1 MTMSAEISAGFRQ
14 VAADQIAQDIDNNA
28 KFAKVSSLAKV
39 ATSGSYNDLTDKPS
53 GVSRK
58 VVTSNSREAVLT
70 AGTAWTVPQHTVDSN
85 ELAVYI
91 EGLLCTRGIEYTDAS
106 ATTITFTSDIPAAFS
121 LAAEVVN

>member
-39 ATSGSYNDLTDKPS
+39 ATSGSYNDLTDKPG

-58 VVTSNSREAVLT
+58 IVTSNSREAVLT

-91 EGLLCTRGIEYTDAS
+91 EGLLCTRGVEYTDAS
-106 ATTITFTSDIPAAFS
+106 ATTITFTSDIPAEFS
-121 LAAEVVN
+121 LVAEVVN

>member
-1 MTMSAEISAGFRQ
+1 MTDSLYVKTASGILP
-14 VAADQIAQDIDNNA
+14 IAIEG
-28 KFAKVSSLAKV
+28 
-39 ATSGSYNDLTDKPS
+39 TGGGGGT
-53 GVSRK
+53 RK

-91 EGLLCTRGIEYTDAS
+91 EGILCTRGVEYTDAS
-106 ATTITFTSDIPAAFS
+106 STTITFTSDIPAAFS